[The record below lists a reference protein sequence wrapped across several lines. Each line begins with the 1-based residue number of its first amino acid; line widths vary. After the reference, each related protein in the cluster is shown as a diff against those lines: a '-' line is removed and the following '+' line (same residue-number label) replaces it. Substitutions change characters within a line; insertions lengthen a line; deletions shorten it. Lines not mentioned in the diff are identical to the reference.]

1 MTYLGCSIAEEDGDG
16 STNRQRCLHSG
27 WAVQVLV
34 CGTRWGMVA
43 VYQLPVP
50 PSSEQPAK
58 NVAAIQPYH
67 GSIWGRERN
76 TPFEHERLGI
86 TLKRGRRKSLF
97 FRLEGREE
105 RNIDTSRK
113 QKTQV
118 DQNVF
123 LPASRFTC
131 AKIIWGQL

>member
-86 TLKRGRRKSLF
+86 TWKRGRRKSLF
-97 FRLEGREE
+97 FRLEAGKNE
-105 RNIDTSRK
+105 TSTRPESKKRK
-113 QKTQV
+113 SIKMFFSLHRV
-118 DQNVF
+118 LHEQN
-123 LPASRFTC
+123 
-131 AKIIWGQL
+131 